1 MGCKCN
7 QNSCSQNSCSSEH
20 YQGCCSGEGCGC
32 SCHKESTAECSSG
45 SFAQT
50 LLALADEA
58 WMEVLKDKIK
68 DEIIKNSGTNLTELA
83 RLVSSTNHKRWGAKM
98 HAKQCCHD
106 FDAQLKQVMGASC
119 CSEKECS
126 K

>member
-7 QNSCSQNSCSSEH
+7 QNSCSSE
-20 YQGCCSGEGCGC
+20 YNKCCCSENCGCGC
-32 SCHKESTAECSSG
+32 HQESSECSSECSSG
-45 SFAQT
+45 SFAKT

-68 DEIIKNSGTNLTELA
+68 DEIIKNSGTQLTELA
-83 RLVSSTNHKRWGAKM
+83 RLVSTTNHKRWGEKM

-106 FDAQLKQVMGASC
+106 FEDQLKQVMGSSC
-119 CSEKECS
+119 SSEKGSCS